1 MEDLD
6 QIIKSITDGLTG
18 NSQKDID
25 YLKNC
30 MTLYRDHPLHR
41 EITKACGEL
50 LYKLMPEESRQH
62 VADMF
67 SRAFADFQQK
77 LHEARELQEKQEYD
91 KAIALLEPMKADAE
105 NSSLYRSDEET
116 DFHSFAEPMEMSL
129 YNFFFARK
137 GRKLQQAPFPFHA
150 VYLLLGSIELSRG
163 NTKKARK
170 YLEKARQWDPASVPV
185 LIVLAQAQLAESQV
199 EDFHQTTLEALG
211 LACHPEDL
219 ATCYQNIGLYLFLKD
234 DYEASANAYY
244 LSLNFGQP
252 RAEMDDAMK
261 AIEQK
266 LGRKPEPP
274 THDQMKAFA
283 EKYQL
288 PLGPNVDVLRIAAG
302 NAQYLHGEGNEQGAR
317 YYLDILH
324 PFLSEKDMEALK
336 KQLGY

>member
-41 EITKACGEL
+41 EITKACSEL
-50 LYKLMPEESRQH
+50 LYKLLPEESRQH
-62 VADMF
+62 FVDMF
-67 SRAFADFQQK
+67 SKAFAELESNLQ
-77 LHEARELQEKQEYD
+77 EARKLLSQKEYD
-91 KAIALLEPMKADAE
+91 KAVALLEPMKEDAE
-105 NSSLYRSDEET
+105 NSSLYRSDKET
-116 DFHSFAEPMEMSL
+116 DFRSFAEPMEMCL
-129 YNFFFARK
+129 YNFYFAPGNK
-137 GRKLQQAPFPFHA
+137 KLQQTPFPFHA
-150 VYLLLGSIELSRG
+150 VYLMLANVELARDNG
-163 NTKKARK
+163 KKALR
-170 YLEKARQWDPASVPV
+170 YLEKARKWDPASVPV
-185 LIVLAQAQLAESQV
+185 LLVLGQAQLHDCRPE
-199 EDFHQTTLEALG
+199 EFHRTTLEALR
-211 LACHPEDL
+211 LSFRPEDL
-219 ATCYQNIGLYLFLKD
+219 ASCYQNEGLYLFLKE
-234 DYEASANAYY
+234 DYEGAANAYF
-244 LSLNFGQP
+244 LSLNFGEP
-252 RAEMDDAMK
+252 RPEMDDAMK

-274 THDQMKAFA
+274 THDQLKAFA

-302 NAQYLHGEGNEQGAR
+302 NAQYLHGQGNEQGAR